1 MIRLLIFIALVF
13 VAALGSAWVADRPGL
28 VTLDWQGYRIEVG
41 LMTAVVAL
49 AAIVAVC
56 ILVWNL
62 ALFVLRSPDLVGR
75 FFRRRRKDRGYD
87 ALSKALLALGI
98 GDAATAA
105 RYGKD
110 ADKLLE
116 DEPAARLLLAQ
127 SAQLAGRH
135 EEARGR
141 YEEMLDDAR
150 LKAVGL
156 HGLYVEAERLG
167 EPVAARHYAEEA
179 AALVPGL
186 PWAGRAVL
194 SYQAVA
200 GDWEKAI
207 ATLEKNY
214 ASKLVDKK
222 TFRRHKAVLLTARAI
237 ETEDRDPDTARAL
250 AGEAHGLAPAL
261 VPAAVIAARLAT
273 RRGDIRKALKI
284 VEATWKLSP
293 HPDLADAYAHARTGD
308 SALDRL
314 KRVKALAALRAHNVE
329 GALALARA
337 ALDAGDHALARE
349 QLRAALRL
357 APTRR
362 VFLLMADLEELENGD
377 RGRVREWLS
386 RAVRAP
392 GDPAWVA
399 DGTVSETWS
408 PVSPVDGRL
417 DAFAWT
423 MPPVARDTERD
434 AVETIDDAL
443 LEALPAI
450 PPAVVPRAEVEVVA
464 PETEAETGVSVLEA
478 EAVQPADAHEPEKPE
493 PDKPEAEKP
502 AAATG
507 EPPEKPAAEPAV
519 GAPVNGAAKAGPAAE
534 APAKQETG
542 KPTATEGTA
551 GGEKP
556 ARDLSRPI
564 EFPLKHMP
572 DDPGPDGD
580 DEEPPTKPGYRFFN

>member
-1 MIRLLIFIALVF
+1 
-13 VAALGSAWVADRPGL
+13 
-28 VTLDWQGYRIEVG
+28 
-41 LMTAVVAL
+41 
-49 AAIVAVC
+49 
-56 ILVWNL
+56 
-62 ALFVLRSPDLVGR
+62 
-75 FFRRRRKDRGYD
+75 
-87 ALSKALLALGI
+87 
-98 GDAATAA
+98 
-105 RYGKD
+105 
-110 ADKLLE
+110 
-116 DEPAARLLLAQ
+116 
-127 SAQLAGRH
+127 
-135 EEARGR
+135 
-141 YEEMLDDAR
+141 
-150 LKAVGL
+150 
-156 HGLYVEAERLG
+156 
-167 EPVAARHYAEEA
+167 
-179 AALVPGL
+179 
-186 PWAGRAVL
+186 
-194 SYQAVA
+194 
-200 GDWEKAI
+200 
-207 ATLEKNY
+207 
-214 ASKLVDKK
+214 
-222 TFRRHKAVLLTARAI
+222 
-237 ETEDRDPDTARAL
+237 
-250 AGEAHGLAPAL
+250 
-261 VPAAVIAARLAT
+261 
-273 RRGDIRKALKI
+273 
-284 VEATWKLSP
+284 
-293 HPDLADAYAHARTGD
+293 
-308 SALDRL
+308 LDRL